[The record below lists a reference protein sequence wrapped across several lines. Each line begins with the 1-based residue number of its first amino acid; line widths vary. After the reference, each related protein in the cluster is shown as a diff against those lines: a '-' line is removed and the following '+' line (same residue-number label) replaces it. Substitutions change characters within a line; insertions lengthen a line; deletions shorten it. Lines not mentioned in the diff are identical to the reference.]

1 MARVDR
7 AAAPGLPQGR
17 TAAIPPPAHHPLPYR
32 RDIDGLRALAV
43 GVVVLFHAGVSAL
56 GGGFVGVDVFFV
68 ISGYVIGRGIVAE
81 VEAGRFG
88 VAGFYERRI
97 RRILPVLVAVLAGS
111 AVTAALLLEP
121 AAQADVARSAAATA
135 GFASN
140 LLFWKSSGY
149 FDVAAQTR
157 PLLHTWSL
165 AVEEQFYLFIPL
177 LLPLAL
183 RVSRRVAGAAVLAA
197 GLASLALS
205 VALTAAAPSAN
216 FYLLPPRAWELLV
229 GTLLVFVGP
238 TRSRPLREAI
248 ALLGLGLILWAVLAY
263 DEAVAFPGL
272 AALPPCLGAALLI
285 QAGKPSPGSAPTLV
299 GRLLGAGPCVAVGL
313 VSYALYMVHW
323 PVIVFT
329 RYALLRDP
337 AGHEIAGVIAL
348 SLLLAL
354 AARRWIETP
363 LRHPAI
369 RPPRAR
375 LFARTILVL
384 LAVVGIGLGVAA
396 RIGPD
401 PDGAMARLARLEHEE
416 WLGGR
421 CFLENQPAADWAGEA
436 CWRNRGTGRRALL
449 WGDSF
454 AAHYAPGLVRNAGAL
469 SHDVLQYTFAGCP
482 PILAY
487 GSNAKPGCRAF
498 NARVPELVREQGIDT
513 VVLAARWDLVPP
525 RILADLPDTIARL
538 KRAGVGVVVIGS
550 SPVFAFDVA
559 VLAARG
565 AGARPD
571 GTAAWYAGPGHPTAA
586 AMAGLTAGATLIDPR
601 PAFCDGPLCR
611 YRAQGT
617 DLFVDVGHF
626 SPEGSDRAVRAYF
639 PFLR

>member
-1 MARVDR
+1 MMEADQAPDLRR
-7 AAAPGLPQGR
+7 ERAASAQAAAP
-17 TAAIPPPAHHPLPYR
+17 HPLPYR

-43 GVVVLFHAGVSAL
+43 GVVLLFHAGVSGL

-81 VEAGRFG
+81 VDAGRFR
-88 VAGFYERRI
+88 VAAFYERRI

-111 AVTAALLLEP
+111 AVAAALLLEP
-121 AAQADVARSAAATA
+121 AAQADFARSAAATA

-177 LLPLAL
+177 LLPLVL
-183 RVSRRVAGAAVLAA
+183 RVSRRFAGAALLVA
-197 GLASLALS
+197 GLASLAVS
-205 VALTAAAPSAN
+205 VALTATAPSAN
-216 FYLLPPRAWELLV
+216 FYLLPPRAWELLA

-238 TRSRPLREAI
+238 TRSRPVREAM
-248 ALLGLGLILWAVLAY
+248 ALLGLGLILGPVLAY

-285 QAGKPSPGSAPTLV
+285 QAGKPAGDGTRPTRV
-299 GRLLGAGPCVAVGL
+299 GRLLGAEPCVALGL

-337 AGHEIAGVIAL
+337 AGFEIAGVIGL

-369 RPPRAR
+369 RPPRIR
-375 LFARTILVL
+375 LFARTVLVL
-384 LAVVGIGLGVAA
+384 LAIVGTGLGLAA

-401 PDGAMARLARLEHEE
+401 PDGAKARLARLEQDD

-454 AAHYAPGLVRNAGAL
+454 AAHYVPGLVRHAGAL
-469 SHDVLQYTFAGCP
+469 GHDVLQYTFAGCP

-487 GSNAKPGCRAF
+487 TSNAKPGCRDF
-498 NARVPELVREQGIDT
+498 NARVPELVRRQGIDT
-513 VVLAARWDLVPP
+513 VLLAARWDLVPP
-525 RILADLPDTIARL
+525 RILAALPDTIARL
-538 KRAGVGVVVIGS
+538 KRTGVGVVVIGP

-559 VLAARG
+559 LLSARG
-565 AGARPD
+565 AGLHPD
-571 GTAAWYAGPGHPTAA
+571 GDAAWSAGPPHPDRATMAA
-586 AMAGLTAGATLIDPR
+586 LTAGATLVDPR

-617 DLFVDVGHF
+617 DLFVDVGHL
-626 SPEGSDRAVRAYF
+626 SREGSDRAVRAYL
-639 PFLR
+639 PLLR